1 MTTQAVGNP
10 PATNPSI
17 NAPADATFKIDDA
30 KVYVPTMMLKY
41 MSLSQLRMITDYYNN
56 WKQGLKGQ
64 LDGINNNFKGKKS
77 KEK

>member
-1 MTTQAVGNP
+1 MINCEVKLILTWPKNCVITDMTTQAVGNP

-56 WKQGLKGQ
+56 
-64 LDGINNNFKGKKS
+64 
-77 KEK
+77 

>member
-41 MSLSQLRMITDYYNN
+41 VTFSTQDDNRLLQQLKT
-56 WKQGLKGQ
+56 G
-64 LDGINNNFKGKKS
+64 FKRAVRWNK
-77 KEK
+77 

>member
-56 WKQGLKGQ
+56 
-64 LDGINNNFKGKKS
+64 
-77 KEK
+77 